1 LGASFQRTA
10 EFFLLK
16 HLSLNFKKIWGWDSK
31 SGKKHFLDSGF
42 RFRVKKALD
51 PGSGSAT
58 PLTWIVMFYDPEKA
72 RSKVDQDCDLDFL
85 VLWIRI
91 QLFYIK
97 TELDF
102 DLDAGEQNQYGS
114 GSWSGFF

>member
-1 LGASFQRTA
+1 
-10 EFFLLK
+10 
-16 HLSLNFKKIWGWDSK
+16 
-31 SGKKHFLDSGF
+31 
-42 RFRVKKALD
+42 
-51 PGSGSAT
+51 
-58 PLTWIVMFYDPEKA
+58 MFYDPEKA

-102 DLDAGEQNQYGS
+102 DLDAGEKTNMDPDLGQVFLVKNKFNFY
-114 GSWSGFF
+114 

>member
-1 LGASFQRTA
+1 
-10 EFFLLK
+10 
-16 HLSLNFKKIWGWDSK
+16 
-31 SGKKHFLDSGF
+31 
-42 RFRVKKALD
+42 
-51 PGSGSAT
+51 
-58 PLTWIVMFYDPEKA
+58 MFYDPEKA

-114 GSWSGFF
+114 GSWSGFFSQK